1 MSEIIEGKPQLPPGL
16 CFICE
21 QSNPVRYID
30 TFRDFE
36 GIVREKLDGRK
47 YVCEECV
54 TEFAKKFGFVTPKEH
69 SAVFG
74 QLKAVQDEFAKL
86 EEAFKQYGDLKAIVE
101 SIGGKIIVEVAPK
114 KVAATKAPAK
124 AS

>member
-1 MSEIIEGKPQLPPGL
+1 MSEVIEGKPQLPPGM

-54 TEFAKKFGFVTPKEH
+54 TEFAKKLGFVTPDLHSEVHYFALKEQARADELQH
-69 SAVFG
+69 E
-74 QLKAVQDEFAKL
+74 LKKFE
-86 EEAFKQYGDLKAIVE
+86 DLKSVLDSFGIA
-101 SIGGKIIVEVAPK
+101 KAPK
-114 KVAATKAPAK
+114 KPAAAK
-124 AS
+124 AA